1 MMVYSLAVAAGG
13 AIGALSRYWLMYWVN
28 ALGPTRY
35 PWGTLLVNVLGCCA
49 VGVLYVIISERLVLS
64 EQWRGLLVVGYL
76 GAFTT
81 FSTFSL
87 DALVLIQEG
96 RLLPAL
102 AYVGMS
108 VLLCLAGTWL
118 GISVMRAM

>member
-1 MMVYSLAVAAGG
+1 MVYSLAVAAGG
-13 AIGALSRYWLMYWVN
+13 AVGALSRYWLMYWVS
-28 ALGPTRY
+28 ALGATRF
-35 PWGTLLVNVLGCCA
+35 PWGTLLVNVLGSCA
-49 VGVLYVIISERLVLS
+49 VGVLFVIISERLILS
-64 EQWRGLLVVGYL
+64 EQWRGLLVVGFL

-102 AYVGMS
+102 AYVGLS
-108 VLLCLAGTWL
+108 VLVCLAGTWL
-118 GISVMRAM
+118 GISVMRAL

>member
-1 MMVYSLAVAAGG
+1 MVYSLAVAAGG
-13 AIGALSRYWLMYWVN
+13 AVGALSRYWLMYCVS
-28 ALGPTRY
+28 ALGATRF
-35 PWGTLLVNVLGCCA
+35 PWGTLLVNVLGSCA
-49 VGVLYVIISERLVLS
+49 VGVLFVIISERLILS
-64 EQWRGLLVVGYL
+64 EQWRGLLVVGFL

-118 GISVMRAM
+118 GISVMRAL